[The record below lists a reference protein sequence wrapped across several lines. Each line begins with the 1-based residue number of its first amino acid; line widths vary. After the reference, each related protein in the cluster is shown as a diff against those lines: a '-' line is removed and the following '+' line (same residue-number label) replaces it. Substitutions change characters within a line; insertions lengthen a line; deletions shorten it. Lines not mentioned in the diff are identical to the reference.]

1 MMTIAAPAVSA
12 TTAAVAPPRMST
24 DEFLSYLASHPATRR
39 LGRRLAGALADR
51 SG

>member
-1 MMTIAAPAVSA
+1 MMTITASVPTASTRAPQ
-12 TTAAVAPPRMST
+12 RMTT

-39 LGRRLAGALADR
+39 LGRRLAGALGDR